1 MKKEARNEIAVGVTV
16 TIVLL
21 LAIYIVVMLADWP
34 SLFAPQQKI
43 TVRMPYKVGLRGLTK
58 GSLVYLGGFKIGQII
73 DIGIGKLDPEST
85 DSNDVYVFFTM
96 KIPQQYHLRR
106 DCVLVSQSNMLG
118 GQVMLAIEDLG
129 INGELIKDG
138 QTVDLLLAD
147 TVIEALKHE
156 FDPDN
161 PESLFSQMK
170 EDIPAITEQVLHILD
185 KVDKAL
191 DTAQSAIANIEEYT
205 NDERI
210 NKIVDNLNEIS
221 INLKLTTQEVR
232 RAPWK
237 LLYKPGPREFK
248 IQSLVDSAGAF
259 AAGAENL
266 DSTALRLQKLA
277 EKADS
282 EVQGDRD
289 RIEAMIQE
297 LQTSFDRFQEAE
309 KEFWEQ
315 LE

>member
-221 INLKLTTQEVR
+221 INLKLTTREVR

>member
-221 INLKLTTQEVR
+221 INLKLTTREVR

-282 EVQGDRD
+282 EVHGDRD

>member
-221 INLKLTTQEVR
+221 INLKLTTREVR

-282 EVQGDRD
+282 EVQSDRD